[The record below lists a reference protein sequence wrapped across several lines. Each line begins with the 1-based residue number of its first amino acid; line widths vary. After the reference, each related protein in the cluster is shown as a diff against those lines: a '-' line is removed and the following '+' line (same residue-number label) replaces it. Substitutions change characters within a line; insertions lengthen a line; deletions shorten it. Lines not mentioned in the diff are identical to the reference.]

1 MKICPFC
8 GNQVEEF
15 DFMCPKCGNELTTGL
30 GMEEKSTNNIDN
42 GENSASNNNSQGYS
56 AYGGDTS
63 GQVYSSYGGNT
74 TNQGY
79 TPYGGD
85 STNQGY
91 TPYGGDST
99 NQGYTPYGGDS
110 TNQGYTPYGGD
121 TTNQSYSSYNSSSNS
136 NYSSYSL
143 NAANDTN
150 SGYSSYNAGNT
161 GGNGTYPSYNQ
172 MNGMNNNMN
181 SNFETSSYSKNKKTN
196 SGLIVAILI
205 VVALFAAANFFLMS
219 GLKYKKYN
227 KVTERA
233 MKARYTYDR
242 KEIGRVYAYNMMG
255 LIDEADNKQG
265 YGGMMSGEYL
275 ENMVKGILKSKYGS
289 DYKFSYKI
297 KSVDSVKKSKIKDI
311 ISSEEDDIFDLI
323 VSKYSS
329 KTINDVINADDIKEM
344 KKIVADIKVKGSKEN
359 GYGQMK
365 MYIVKMKGKSEWK
378 VLYIHAN
385 DTDW

>member
-1 MKICPFC
+1 
-8 GNQVEEF
+8 
-15 DFMCPKCGNELTTGL
+15 
-30 GMEEKSTNNIDN
+30 
-42 GENSASNNNSQGYS
+42 
-56 AYGGDTS
+56 
-63 GQVYSSYGGNT
+63 
-74 TNQGY
+74 
-79 TPYGGD
+79 
-85 STNQGY
+85 
-91 TPYGGDST
+91 
-99 NQGYTPYGGDS
+99 
-110 TNQGYTPYGGD
+110 
-121 TTNQSYSSYNSSSNS
+121 
-136 NYSSYSL
+136 
-143 NAANDTN
+143 
-150 SGYSSYNAGNT
+150 
-161 GGNGTYPSYNQ
+161 

-255 LIDEADNKQG
+255 LIGEADNKQG
-265 YGGMMSGEYL
+265 YGGMMSGEYH

>member
-1 MKICPFC
+1 
-8 GNQVEEF
+8 
-15 DFMCPKCGNELTTGL
+15 
-30 GMEEKSTNNIDN
+30 MEEIH
-42 GENSASNNNSQGYS
+42 
-56 AYGGDTS
+56 
-63 GQVYSSYGGNT
+63 QVYSSYGGNT

-233 MKARYTYDR
+233 MKARYT
-242 KEIGRVYAYNMMG
+242 
-255 LIDEADNKQG
+255 
-265 YGGMMSGEYL
+265 MMSGEYL

-329 KTINDVINADDIKEM
+329 KTINDVINADDIKEI